1 MRSKNV
7 LFSGDKNVLKY
18 LSVVMKSVTENIT
31 GNVLFHIMYPAEDMV
46 AKNII
51 DQMSNNFSI
60 IGYPVSDN
68 IGKELS
74 EVAGKRW
81 PKSAFYPLFSSDF
94 LPDSIES
101 VLVLDCDTLVVN
113 NIDELFE
120 MSFDGKLVL
129 ATSSWIKGPAEKYV
143 PKGTNYDF
151 NSGIYRINLK
161 EWRNHNIN
169 LETWM
174 SSQKKL
180 RAKSVTMFDQDL
192 LNETFSVNYTKFI
205 NKSFNVNPSLY
216 ETAKNSSEFNGI
228 KIIHYTNNHYFEGK
242 PWDMRP
248 NQKNIDKGDEK
259 YFYKIDQ
266 TIYELISL
274 WWKYA
279 VKTQFIDEFNHD
291 ASIREKFYSK
301 FGKNHYKNEEKLKNS
316 YNTLKADYQNVF
328 SMVEVYKNKKPNEIL
343 NYSEENNFPTFYNKK
358 AFKKIVKNHLVY
370 FTREFKDN
378 NYIVIPFYEKLQT
391 NNQYKL
397 SIRLKS
403 NLDMDLDVYIREHHN
418 NKQFIGKISLS
429 NNLKKVDLVFSPQDT
444 KFRDIA
450 LLATEN
456 AIGTQIIIDEL
467 SINEI
472 KVEKGLSR

>member
-1 MRSKNV
+1 MCIRSKNV

-120 MSFDGKLVL
+120 ISFDGKLVL

-174 SSQKKL
+174 SSQK
-180 RAKSVTMFDQDL
+180 
-192 LNETFSVNYTKFI
+192 
-205 NKSFNVNPSLY
+205 SFV
-216 ETAKNSSEFNGI
+216 
-228 KIIHYTNNHYFEGK
+228 
-242 PWDMRP
+242 
-248 NQKNIDKGDEK
+248 
-259 YFYKIDQ
+259 
-266 TIYELISL
+266 
-274 WWKYA
+274 
-279 VKTQFIDEFNHD
+279 
-291 ASIREKFYSK
+291 
-301 FGKNHYKNEEKLKNS
+301 LK
-316 YNTLKADYQNVF
+316 V
-328 SMVEVYKNKKPNEIL
+328 
-343 NYSEENNFPTFYNKK
+343 
-358 AFKKIVKNHLVY
+358 
-370 FTREFKDN
+370 
-378 NYIVIPFYEKLQT
+378 
-391 NNQYKL
+391 
-397 SIRLKS
+397 
-403 NLDMDLDVYIREHHN
+403 
-418 NKQFIGKISLS
+418 
-429 NNLKKVDLVFSPQDT
+429 
-444 KFRDIA
+444 
-450 LLATEN
+450 
-456 AIGTQIIIDEL
+456 
-467 SINEI
+467 
-472 KVEKGLSR
+472 